1 MLKLLSKWIQ
11 EEKSLKFYLQQH
23 FLQCTKVCIYINHNR
38 LSRFNAMSFLI
49 CCRLSFCGFVGGAA
63 PSRRWSLYML
73 VYVRTCVCV
82 RVGVSVCVCVSRA
95 SWHLNCVLLIVK
107 LLLWA
112 AKWPTGRMR
121 NAHYAYVAWPQFE
134 EKMRNMKCEN
144 IYWVFA
150 ADLRANICS
159 VVCAVGTPHPKREIH
174 IFWTK
179 FNLFQLAKLKLKPGG
194 HSEQSW
200 RMCV

>member
-73 VYVRTCVCV
+73 VYVRACVC
-82 RVGVSVCVCVSRA
+82 VGVSVCVCVSRA

-121 NAHYAYVAWPQFE
+121 NAHYAYAAWPQFE
-134 EKMRNMKCEN
+134 EKMRNAKCEM
-144 IYWVFA
+144 WKHLLSFCCWFA
-150 ADLRANICS
+150 RKYLQCR
-159 VVCAVGTPHPKREIH
+159 VCRGNAAPQTRNSY
-174 IFWTK
+174 FL
-179 FNLFQLAKLKLKPGG
+179 N
-194 HSEQSW
+194 
-200 RMCV
+200 